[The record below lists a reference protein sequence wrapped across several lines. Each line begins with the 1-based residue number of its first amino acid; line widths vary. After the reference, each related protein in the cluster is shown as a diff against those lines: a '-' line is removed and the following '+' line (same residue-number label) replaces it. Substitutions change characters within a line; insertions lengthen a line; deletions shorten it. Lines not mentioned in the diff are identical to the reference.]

1 MRQILILLGLTSGL
15 AFADEGM
22 WTPDNFPS
30 ATVKEKYGVDI
41 DQDWLDRARLATVRL
56 STPSGGCTGSLVSSN
71 GLVLTNRHCVDACV
85 AEHTSEESNVW
96 ETGFYARHPGEEATC
111 SATNLEFLDGLEEIT
126 SIVREAVAGLDEV
139 TANNIRKQTLTRLE
153 QACEEASEGALKC
166 ETVALYN
173 GGQYFL
179 YKYRRFDD
187 IRLVFAPDIKI
198 GEFGGDPDNFNFPRW
213 TLDMAFLRAYRG
225 DQPIASPAYL
235 KWRPEGADAGD
246 PVFVTG
252 HPGGTDRLLTTA
264 EYEFMRQVTIPFW
277 LMRYVELRGRYRQ
290 FAAQDEEAFRIVQED
305 LKLLE
310 NSVKIR
316 RNELQALL
324 DPRFLETKRREE
336 ARFRTAVAENPELA
350 STVYAW
356 HQIARAQDAYLSFYE
371 PFVLIEGRGALQGD
385 LLAYAR
391 ILVRAAAERE
401 KPNQARLRGYT
412 DASLTSLA
420 QFVLSQAPVH
430 KRLEELEIAFG
441 LEKLQELLGH
451 DHRLVRKILGNE
463 SPRSMAARLA
473 SGTTLDDPEVRR
485 KLWGGGARAIERSKD
500 PIIRLMRAL
509 EEDSRFL
516 LERYQDEYEAPIAEA
531 HERLAKARFAIFGTE
546 VYPDATF
553 TFRISYGDVRGWE
566 ERGQEIPPFTYLEQ
580 AYARATGEK
589 PFALSEA
596 WLESQSKL
604 DMATPFNF
612 VSTLDLTGGNS
623 GSPVIDAEGNIV
635 GLAFDGNRHSIAG
648 SFWYDIETNRAIAVH
663 PAIMLEAL
671 EKVYGADRILAEME
685 FATARH

>member
-1 MRQILILLGLTSGL
+1 MRKMLVLLALVLSSAL
-15 AFADEGM
+15 ADEGM
-22 WTPDNFPS
+22 WTPDNFP
-30 ATVKEKYGVDI
+30 AAQVRDAYGVEI
-41 DQDWLDRARLATVRL
+41 DQAWLDRARLATVRI
-56 STPSGGCTGSLVSSN
+56 STPSGGCTGSFVSPN
-71 GLVLTNRHCVDACV
+71 GLILTNRHCVDACA
-85 AEHTSEESNVW
+85 AEHSDAANNTWVK
-96 ETGFYARHPGEEATC
+96 GYYARHPGEELQC
-111 SATNLEFLDGLEEIT
+111 SATQVEYLHDLEDVTKIVLDATEGLND
-126 SIVREAVAGLDEV
+126 VDANAV
-139 TANNIRKQTLTRLE
+139 RKQTFTRLE
-153 QACEEASEGALKC
+153 QTCEEGSESTLKC
-166 ETVALYN
+166 EVVTLYK
-173 GGQYFL
+173 GGQYSL
-179 YKYRRFDD
+179 YKYRRYDD
-187 IRLVFAPDIKI
+187 VRLVLTPDLEI
-198 GEFGGDPDNFNFPRW
+198 GEFGGDPDNFRFPRW
-213 TLDMAFLRAYRG
+213 TLDMSFLRAYE
-225 DQPIASPAYL
+225 DEQPARSAAHL
-235 KWRPEGADAGD
+235 KWRPEGAAAGEA
-246 PVFVTG
+246 VFVTG
-252 HPGGTDRLLTTA
+252 HPGSTDRLLTVA

-290 FAAQDEEAFRIVQED
+290 FAAQDEDAFRIVQED

-324 DPRFLETKRREE
+324 DPRFLETKRGEE

-485 KLWGGGARAIERSKD
+485 KLWEGGARAIERSKD
-500 PIIRLMRAL
+500 PIIRLVRAL

-604 DMATPFNF
+604 DMATPFNY